1 MNSPGR
7 NGLLAVHDPAP
18 VVKINPEGRS
28 SFVLLG
34 DHAGNL
40 IPSKLG
46 GLGLGAADLQRHIA
60 WDIGV
65 DALGTRLAAA
75 LDCLFIRQIYSRL
88 VIDCNRAV
96 VADDCIAESSD
107 GTPVPGNRRLASAAR
122 GERIAAIYAP
132 YHEAIAA
139 ELSRRDALGIKTI
152 VVALHSFTARM
163 NGAERPWHVGV
174 LHDGGD
180 PAFAIS
186 VLAALQSGAFVIG
199 DNEPYRMDKTDY
211 TVPRHAYAA
220 RRPYVE
226 LEVRQ
231 DLLAS
236 DTQCDEWAA
245 TIASALHRAAAC
257 TV

>member
-1 MNSPGR
+1 MNSLGR
-7 NGLLAVHDPAP
+7 NGLLTVHDPVP

-28 SFVLLG
+28 SFILFG

-46 GLGLGAADLQRHIA
+46 RLGLGATDLQRHIA

-75 LDCLFIRQIYSRL
+75 LDCLFIRQVYSRL
-88 VIDCNRAV
+88 VVDCNRAA
-96 VADDCIAESSD
+96 VASDCIAESSD
-107 GTPVPGNRRLASAAR
+107 GTPVPGNRQLASAAR
-122 GERIAAIYAP
+122 GERIAGIYAP
-132 YHEAIAA
+132 YHQAIAA
-139 ELSRRDALGIKTI
+139 ELSRRDSIGIKSI
-152 VVALHSFTARM
+152 VIALHSFTARM
-163 NGAERPWHVGV
+163 YGADRPWHIGV

-180 PAFAIS
+180 PAFATS
-186 VLAALQSGAFVIG
+186 VLAVLRRTAYVVG

-226 LEVRQ
+226 LEIRQ
-231 DLLAS
+231 DLLTS

-245 TIASALHRAAAC
+245 VIAAALHTAAG
-257 TV
+257 TT